1 MDMGVGTTELA
12 MDSLH
17 DANLVQGIKQSNGM
31 STGIE
36 KNAKLTN
43 GPSLQRKMPSVAS
56 PD

>member
-17 DANLVQGIKQSNGM
+17 DANLVQGMELSNGM

-36 KNAKLTN
+36 KNA
-43 GPSLQRKMPSVAS
+43 
-56 PD
+56 